1 MDDRSRATSRSRIL
15 VVEDDPLGL
24 ELMQE
29 YLSQG
34 HYEVVTAEDGEQAW
48 RLLGQPHVRFD
59 VVLTDR
65 IMPRLNGIELLKRIK
80 ANPDTAYLPVIMVT
94 SAGDP
99 RDVIEG
105 VSAGAF
111 YYLTKP
117 IDGEVL
123 RSMVRAALSDHE
135 RYRELLR
142 QVRSDVGM
150 LRLMRRA
157 EFTFR
162 TPDEATELGPFLAK
176 ACPDPERVVMGLSEL
191 LINAVE
197 HGNLEITY
205 QEKTRLNSDRAWR
218 DEIRR
223 RLELPGMRDRRAAV
237 RFERGGDGISITI
250 QDEGPGFD
258 PAPFLRIDPSRVF
271 DSHGRGI
278 AIANLLSFDRL
289 EYHDNGRRVVGRLDL
304 DGDPGDDGSA

>member
-1 MDDRSRATSRSRIL
+1 MDGRTRVTTRSRIL

-29 YLSQG
+29 YLSEG
-34 HYEVVTAEDGEQAW
+34 HYDVVTADDGEQAW
-48 RLLGQPHVRFD
+48 QLLRQPNLRFD

-80 ANPDTAYLPVIMVT
+80 ASPDTAYLPVIMVT

-99 RDVIEG
+99 RDVVEG

-117 IDGEVL
+117 VDGEVL
-123 RSMVRAALSDHE
+123 RSMVRAALSDYE

-150 LRLMRRA
+150 LRLMRHA

-162 TPDEATELGPFLAK
+162 TPDEATDLGPFLAN

-191 LINAVE
+191 LVNAVE
-197 HGNLEITY
+197 HGNLQITY

-223 RLELPGMRDRRAAV
+223 RLELPALRERWATV
-237 RFERGGDGISITI
+237 RFERGDGTIDITI

-258 PAPFLRIDPSRVF
+258 PTPFLRIDPSRVF

-289 EYHDNGRRVVGRLDL
+289 EYQDGGRRVVGRLDL
-304 DGDPGDDGSA
+304 ESDRGDNGTT